1 MNSELRELILKILSN
16 QIITNEEF
24 YFLKHECLWVLI
36 SFSMAQ
42 EDVV

>member
-16 QIITNEEF
+16 QAIVSEEF
-24 YFLKHECLWVLI
+24 YFLKHECLWILI
-36 SFSMAQ
+36 CFSLAQ